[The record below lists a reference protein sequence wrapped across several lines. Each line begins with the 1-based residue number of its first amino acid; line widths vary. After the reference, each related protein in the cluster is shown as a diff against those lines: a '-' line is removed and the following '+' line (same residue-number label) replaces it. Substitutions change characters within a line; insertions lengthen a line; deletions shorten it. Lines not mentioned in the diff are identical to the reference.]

1 MDDSTTLSESQ
12 VEDGSTLF
20 LVQRTMKSVTVMV
33 KTLKVSNVSEFFVA
47 LFRFD
52 VVIPGQIFLREC

>member
-52 VVIPGQIFLREC
+52 VVIAGQIFLREC